1 MDSTW
6 EKPVLALV
14 LRGIE
19 ANKKIETILG
29 HFNPDLDRRTN

>member
-6 EKPVLALV
+6 DKPVLAIV
-14 LRGIE
+14 LRGID

-29 HFNPDLDRRTN
+29 HFNPEMARRTH